1 MVEEEASLN
10 KGRGKISASM
20 MCSDL
25 IHLKENIAVFE
36 RSEIEYLHIDI
47 MDGEFVPNFGL
58 GVDYL
63 RGLRELTDIPMD
75 IHLMV
80 NRPEEKLEWLELQP
94 KDRIL
99 IHYESTKHVQR
110 TVERARRYNCKVML
124 AINPATPIYSV
135 EEMLEYIDGVTVL
148 TVNPGFA
155 GQQIVHSCIKKT
167 EKMKEF
173 LAELGYG
180 GLDIEVDGNISF
192 KNAKILRGL
201 GANIF
206 VAGTSSI
213 FPQRGIVAEEK
224 ITLLREAI
232 L

>member
-1 MVEEEASLN
+1 ME
-10 KGRGKISASM
+10 KQHGKISASM

-25 IHLKENIAVFE
+25 IHLKKNIEIFE
-36 RSEIEYLHIDI
+36 RTGIEYLHIDI

-63 RGLRELTDIPMD
+63 HGLRELTDIPMD

-80 NRPEEKLEWLELQP
+80 NRPEDKLEWLNIQP
-94 KDRIL
+94 ADQVQ
-99 IHYESTKHVQR
+99 IHYESTQHVQR
-110 TVERARRYNCKVML
+110 TVERARRYGCKVML
-124 AINPATPIYSV
+124 AINPATPIYST

-155 GQQIVHSCIKKT
+155 GQRIVHSCIKKT
-167 EKMKEF
+167 EKLKAF
-173 LAELGYG
+173 LVEMGFG
-180 GLDIEVDGNISF
+180 DLDIEVDGNISVE
-192 KNAKILRGL
+192 NAKILRAF

-213 FPQRGIVAEEK
+213 FPQRGILSEEK
-224 ITLLREAI
+224 IILLREAVV
-232 L
+232 

>member
-1 MVEEEASLN
+1 
-10 KGRGKISASM
+10 M

-25 IHLKENIAVFE
+25 VHLKENIAIFE
-36 RSEIEYLHIDI
+36 QMRIEYLHIDI

-63 RGLRELTDIPMD
+63 HGLRELTNIPMD

-80 NRPEEKLEWLELQP
+80 NRPEDKLEWLGIQP
-94 KDRIL
+94 DDRVH

-110 TVERARRYNCKVML
+110 TVEKARRYRCKVML
-124 AINPATPIYSV
+124 AINPATPIYST

-155 GQQIVHSCIKKT
+155 GQQIVRSCISKT
-167 EKMKEF
+167 GKLKTF
-173 LAELGYG
+173 LTELGYG
-180 GLDIEVDGNISF
+180 VLDIEVDGNISAE
-192 KNAKILRGL
+192 NAKILRGL

-213 FPQRGIVAEEK
+213 FPQHGTVSKESIA
-224 ITLLREAI
+224 LLQKAVM
-232 L
+232 

>member
-1 MVEEEASLN
+1 MERQN
-10 KGRGKISASM
+10 GKISASM

-25 IHLKENIAVFE
+25 IHLKENISVFE
-36 RSEIEYLHIDI
+36 HAGVDYLHIDI

-63 RGLRELTDIPMD
+63 RGLRELTTIPMD

-80 NRPEEKLEWLELQP
+80 NRPEDKLGWLDIQP
-94 KDRIL
+94 EDRVH

-110 TVERARRYNCKVML
+110 TVERTRRYGCKVML

-135 EEMLEYIDGVTVL
+135 EEMLDYIDGVTVL

-155 GQQIVHSCIKKT
+155 GQRIVHSCIKKT
-167 EKMKEF
+167 EKLSSF
-173 LAELGYG
+173 LSELNYDW
-180 GLDIEVDGNISF
+180 LDIEVDGNISF
-192 KNAKILRGL
+192 ENAKILRGY
-201 GANIF
+201 GANLF

-213 FPQRGIVAEEK
+213 FPQQGIVSEEK
-224 ITLLREAI
+224 VALLKKAI
-232 L
+232 M

>member
-1 MVEEEASLN
+1 MEERHGML
-10 KGRGKISASM
+10 SASM
-20 MCSDL
+20 MCADL
-25 IHLKENIAVFE
+25 LHLKEDIAAFE
-36 RSEIEYLHIDI
+36 KEKIEYLHIDM

-63 RGLRELTDIPMD
+63 SGLRELTRIPMD

-80 NRPEEKLEWLELQP
+80 NRPEDKLGWLGLRPE
-94 KDRIL
+94 DRL
-99 IHYESTKHVQR
+99 SVHFESTSHVQR
-110 TVERARRYNCKVML
+110 TIERAKGYGCKVML

-135 EEMLEYIDGVTVL
+135 EETLEYIDGVTVL

-167 EKMKEF
+167 AKMKTF
-173 LAELGYG
+173 LSEQGFPN
-180 GLDIEVDGNISF
+180 LDIEVDGNISPE
-192 KNAKILRGL
+192 NAKLLRGL

-213 FPQRGIVAEEK
+213 FPRRGIVSEEK
-224 ITLLREAI
+224 IRVMRNVLL
-232 L
+232 

>member
-1 MVEEEASLN
+1 ME
-10 KGRGKISASM
+10 KQRGQISASM

-25 IHLKENIAVFE
+25 VHLKENIAVFE
-36 RSEIEYLHIDI
+36 RMQIEYLHIDI

-63 RGLRELTDIPMD
+63 RGLRELTNIPMD

-80 NRPEEKLEWLELQP
+80 NRPEDKLEWLGIQP
-94 KDRIL
+94 DDRVH

-110 TVERARRYNCKVML
+110 TVEKACRYRCKVML
-124 AINPATPIYSV
+124 AINPATPIYST
-135 EEMLEYIDGVTVL
+135 EEMLEYIDGVTIL

-155 GQQIVHSCIKKT
+155 GQQIVRSCISKT
-167 EKMKEF
+167 GKLKTF
-173 LAELGYG
+173 LTELGYG
-180 GLDIEVDGNISF
+180 ALDIEVDGNISAE
-192 KNAKILRGL
+192 NAKTLREL

-213 FPQRGIVAEEK
+213 FPQHGTVSKENIA
-224 ITLLREAI
+224 LLQKAVM
-232 L
+232 

>member
-1 MVEEEASLN
+1 MQ
-10 KGRGKISASM
+10 KGEISASM

-25 IHLKENIAVFE
+25 VHLKENILIFE
-36 RSEIEYLHIDI
+36 KTHVEYLHIDI
-47 MDGEFVPNFGL
+47 MDGDFVPNFGL

-63 RGLRELTDIPMD
+63 HGLRELTNIPMD

-80 NRPEEKLEWLELQP
+80 NRPEEKLEWLGIRPE
-94 KDRIL
+94 DRVH

-110 TVERARRYNCKVML
+110 TVERVRRYGCKIML

-155 GQQIVHSCIKKT
+155 GQRIVHSCIKKT
-167 EKMKEF
+167 GKLKDF
-173 LAELGYG
+173 LCKTGFDS
-180 GLDIEVDGNISF
+180 LDIEVDGNVSYE
-192 KNAKILRGL
+192 NAKMLRAL

-213 FPQRGIVAEEK
+213 FPQYGIVSEEK
-224 ITLLREAI
+224 IKLMRETI
-232 L
+232 V

>member
-1 MVEEEASLN
+1 MSR
-10 KGRGKISASM
+10 GRGKISASM

-25 IHLKENIAVFE
+25 IHLKENIGTFE
-36 RSEIEYLHIDI
+36 RAGIEYLHIDM

-63 RGLRELTDIPMD
+63 HGLRELTDIPMD

-80 NRPEEKLEWLELQP
+80 NRPEDKLEWLDLQP
-94 KDRIL
+94 TDRL
-99 IHYESTKHVQR
+99 HIHYESTQHVQR
-110 TVERARRYNCKVML
+110 TVERARRYDCKVML

-155 GQQIVHSCIKKT
+155 GQRIVHSCIKKT
-167 EKMKEF
+167 EKMREF
-173 LAELGYG
+173 LMELGYG
-180 GLDIEVDGNISF
+180 ELDIEVDGNISF
-192 KNAKILRGL
+192 ENAKILRGL

-213 FPQRGIVAEEK
+213 FPQRGIVTEEK
-224 ITLLREAI
+224 ITLLRTVI